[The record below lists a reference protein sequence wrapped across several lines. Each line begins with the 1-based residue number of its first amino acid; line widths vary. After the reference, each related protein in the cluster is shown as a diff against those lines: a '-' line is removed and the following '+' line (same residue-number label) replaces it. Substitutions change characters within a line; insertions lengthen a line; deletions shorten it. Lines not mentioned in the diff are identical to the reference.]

1 MKLRVLTFLLPLL
14 LLVSCGGSSSDDNG
28 PPNGGACINFTPS
41 QSPASDTVAS
51 REGVPS
57 SCDRIAIELIVTD
70 VNDIFAADFTMS
82 FDSATAT
89 YDGYDTSGSILTS
102 DGTQVTALVNQ
113 PNNDQLVLSVTRL
126 GGAAGG
132 VDAVGQHRLLRLYF
146 RRRTTA
152 GTANVTYV
160 LGRLFD
166 DQVQEIQGV
175 TWHGGT
181 LVVR

>member
-57 SCDRIAIELIVTD
+57 TCDRIVIELIVTD

-82 FDSATAT
+82 FDSATAS
-89 YDGYDTSGSILTS
+89 YDGYSTDLSILNS
-102 DGTQVTALVNQ
+102 DGTPITVLDNQ

-132 VDAVGQHRLLRLYF
+132 VDAVGQQRLLRLFF
-146 RRRTTA
+146 RRQTSS
-152 GTANVTYV
+152 GTANVSYIQ
-160 LGRLFD
+160 GRLFD
-166 DQVQEIQGV
+166 DQVAEIQGV

>member
-1 MKLRVLTFLLPLL
+1 MKLRVLTLLLPLL
-14 LLVSCGGSSSDDNG
+14 LLVSCGGSSGDDN
-28 PPNGGACINFTPS
+28 PPNGGGACINFTPS
-41 QSPASDTVAS
+41 
-51 REGVPS
+51 
-57 SCDRIAIELIVTD
+57 
-70 VNDIFAADFTMS
+70 IFAADFTLS
-82 FDSATAT
+82 FNAATAT
-89 YDGYDTSGSILTS
+89 YDGYDTTNSILSS
-102 DGTQVTALVNQ
+102 DGTPVTVLVNQ

-146 RRRTTA
+146 RRQTSV
-152 GTANVTYV
+152 GTANVSYI

-166 DQVQEIQGV
+166 DQVAEIQGV

>member
-1 MKLRVLTFLLPLL
+1 
-14 LLVSCGGSSSDDNG
+14 LVSCGGSSGDDN
-28 PPNGGACINFTPS
+28 PPNGGGACINFTPS
-41 QSPASDTVAS
+41 QSPASDTVATRS
-51 REGVPS
+51 TVPS
-57 SCDRIAIELIVTD
+57 SCDRIAVELIVTD
-70 VNDIFAADFTMS
+70 VNDIFAADFTLS
-82 FDSATAT
+82 FNAATAT
-89 YDGYDTSGSILTS
+89 YDGYDTTNSILSS
-102 DGTQVTALVNQ
+102 DGTPVTVLVNQ

-146 RRRTTA
+146 RRQTSV
-152 GTANVTYV
+152 GTANVSYI

-166 DQVQEIQGV
+166 DQVAEIQGV